1 MLINRANM
9 MDLFRGY
16 QLVFQGAWQQAPSM
30 ADMVAT
36 TIPSSG
42 SEEHYAW
49 LGTMPRF
56 REWLGDRQ
64 IQSLMAHD
72 FTIKNKTYENTIS
85 VKREHIED
93 DKYGL
98 YNPLIQ
104 QLGQE
109 AKTHPDELVFQNLVL
124 NGASAKCYD
133 GQNFFDTSHPVLQ
146 ADGSTATVSNYGGGV
161 GAPWLLLCTD
171 RGIKPFIKQVRR
183 DYNFQGMT
191 DLNDE
196 GVFMRNEYRY
206 GVDARLNVGY
216 GLWQL
221 AYMSKQTLD
230 ITSYAAA
237 RAGVLSLKGN
247 GGKVLNITP
256 ETLLVHPSLE
266 KAAKDIVAAQRL
278 ANGQDNTMVGTARVI
293 VCPWLA

>member
-1 MLINRANM
+1 MIINRGNM
-9 MDLFRGY
+9 LDLFRGY

-36 TIPSSG
+36 EVPSSG

-56 REWLGDRQ
+56 REWIGDRQ
-64 IQSLMAHD
+64 IQSLAAHD
-72 FTIKNKTYENTIS
+72 FTIKNKTFENSIG

-98 YNPLIQ
+98 YNPMIQ
-104 QLGQE
+104 QLGME
-109 AKTHPDELVFQNLVL
+109 AKTHPDELVFAGLAL
-124 NGASAKCYD
+124 NGASQKCYD
-133 GQNFFDTSHPVLQ
+133 GQNYFDTSHPVLA
-146 ADGSTATVSNYGGGV
+146 ADGSTTTVSNYGGGA
-161 GAPWLLLCTD
+161 GAPWYLMCTS
-171 RGIKPFIKQVRR
+171 RPIKPFIKQVRR
-183 DYNFQGMT
+183 AYNFQGMT
-191 DLNDE
+191 SLDDE

-237 RAGVLSLKGN
+237 RAGMLSLKGN
-247 GGKVLNITP
+247 GGKVLAITP

-266 KAAKDIVAAQRL
+266 KQAQDIVAAQRL
-278 ANGQDNTMVGTARVI
+278 ANGQDNTMYGTAKVI

>member
-1 MLINRANM
+1 MIINRANM
-9 MDLFRGY
+9 MDMFRGF
-16 QLVFQGAWQQAPSM
+16 QLIFNGAFTQAQSL

-36 TIPSSG
+36 TIPSTG

-64 IQSLMAHD
+64 IQNLAAHD
-72 FTIKNKTYENTIS
+72 FTIKNKTFENTIGVS
-85 VKREHIED
+85 REHIED
-93 DKYGL
+93 DRYGL
-98 YNPLIQ
+98 YKPMIE

-109 AKTHPDELVFQNLVL
+109 SRTHPDELVFQGLVL
-124 NGASAKCYD
+124 NGMSQKCYD
-133 GQNFFDTSHPVLQ
+133 GQNFFDTSHPVVA
-146 ADGSTATVSNYGGGV
+146 ADGSTGLVSNYGGGS

-171 RGIKPFIKQVRR
+171 RGVKPFIKQVRR
-183 DYNFQGMT
+183 PYNFQGMT
-191 DLNDE
+191 SLDDE

-230 ITSYAAA
+230 VTAYAAA
-237 RAGVLSLKGN
+237 RASMLTIKGN

-266 KAAKDIVAAQRL
+266 KQANEIVAAQRL
-278 ANGQDNTMVGTARVI
+278 ANGQDNVMAGTAKVI